1 MNTEPQDRSRSTRG
15 GVYVLTITGLMIL
28 LKLGQQ
34 AEAWVDFALLGIGG
48 IGLLWGAIRLARFVR
63 EHGDEIGEAR
73 FDTRNKD

>member
-15 GVYVLTITGLMIL
+15 GVYVLTITGLLIL

-48 IGLLWGAIRLARFVR
+48 IGLLWGAIRLARFVH

>member
-1 MNTEPQDRSRSTRG
+1 MEDQPQNQSRATRG
-15 GVYVLTITGLMIL
+15 GVYVLTITGLLIL

-48 IGLLWGAIRLARFVR
+48 IGLLWGAIWLARFVR